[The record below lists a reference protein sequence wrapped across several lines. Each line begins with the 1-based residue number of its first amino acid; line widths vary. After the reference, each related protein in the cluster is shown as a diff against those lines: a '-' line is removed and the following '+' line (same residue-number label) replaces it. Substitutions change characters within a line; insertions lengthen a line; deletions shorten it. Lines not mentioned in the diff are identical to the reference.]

1 MITSARLF
9 CGEIMANR
17 SKAFFING
25 GAGRMISSIPAFEKY
40 LEESDDKDFIIVCE
54 GGTDV
59 FKGHP
64 SLDDRAY
71 DIWHKGLFK
80 DYLKN
85 RDIVT
90 TEPYRVWEYYN
101 QQCSIAQA
109 FDIEING
116 KGIRPLPKP
125 TLKLSKDELLMGRQ
139 VVGEVKKKLNKEKI
153 VVFQPFGRGIE
164 YIDETLV
171 DRTARSFELKDVKSV
186 IKKLQ
191 NNDYGVIL
199 MSEFKVDF
207 SDAKLK
213 DEVAMP
219 ENMPPRVWAALIKF
233 ADHFLGC
240 DSLGQHLAYCVEQK
254 STVVTGSTYP
264 INVSYPDC
272 EYFDILDMGEVSRI
286 YSPIRILP
294 DERVDRQNENIMA
307 MTEEITTLI
316 VNHVLGKKDDS

>member
-1 MITSARLF
+1 MS
-9 CGEIMANR
+9 R

-25 GAGRMISSIPAFEKY
+25 GAGRMISSVPAFEKY

-64 SLDDRAY
+64 KLDDRAY

-85 RDIVT
+85 REIVT

-109 FDIEING
+109 FDIQVNH
-116 KGIRPLPKP
+116 KGLRELPKP
-125 TLKLSKDELLMGRQ
+125 TLKLSKDELLNGRS
-139 VVGEVKKKLNKEKI
+139 VVSEVKKKLKKEKL
-153 VVFQPFGRGIE
+153 VVFQPYGRGVE
-164 YIDETLV
+164 YIDETLL
-171 DRTARSFELKDVKSV
+171 DRTARSFELKDVKAIV
-186 IKKLQ
+186 KKLQ
-191 NNDYGVIL
+191 QNDYAVIM
-199 MSEFKVDF
+199 MSEFKTDM

-213 DEVAMP
+213 EEVAMP
-219 ENMPPRVWAALIKF
+219 ENVNMRVWAAIIKY

-240 DSLGQHLAYCVEQK
+240 DSLGQHLAYSMETP
-254 STVVTGSTYP
+254 STIITGATYP

-272 EYFDILDMGEVSRI
+272 EYFEILDMGEIHRE
-286 YSPIRILP
+286 YDPIRILP
-294 DERVDRQNENIMA
+294 DERVNRINENIMS
-307 MTEEITTLI
+307 MTDDITTLV

>member
-1 MITSARLF
+1 MT
-9 CGEIMANR
+9 R
-17 SKAFFING
+17 SKAFFVNG
-25 GAGRMISSIPAFEKY
+25 GAGRMITSVPAFEKY
-40 LEESDDKDFIIVCE
+40 EQESEDKDFIIVCE

-64 SLDDRAY
+64 TLDSKTY
-71 DIWHKGLFK
+71 DVWHKGLFK

-85 RDIVT
+85 REIVT
-90 TEPYRVWEYYN
+90 TEPYRIWEYYN

-109 FDIEING
+109 FDIQINN
-116 KGIRPLPKP
+116 KGIRELPKP
-125 TLKLSKDELLMGRQ
+125 TLRLSKDELLNGRQ
-139 VVGEVKKKLNKEKI
+139 VVTQVKQKLKKEKL
-153 VVFQPFGRGIE
+153 VVLQPFGRGIE

-171 DRTARSFELKDVKSV
+171 DRTARSFELKDTKQI

-191 NNDYGVIL
+191 ENGFAVIL
-199 MSEFKVDF
+199 MSEFKIDMI
-207 SDAKLK
+207 DAKLK

-219 ENMPPRVWAALIKF
+219 ENVSFRIWAAIIKY

-240 DSLGQHLAYCVEQK
+240 DSLGQHLSYIMETP

-272 EYFDILDMGEVSRI
+272 KYFDILDMGEVSRE

-294 DERVDRQNENIMA
+294 DERVDRLNENIMT
-307 MTEEITTLI
+307 MNDDITTLI

>member
-1 MITSARLF
+1 MS
-9 CGEIMANR
+9 R

-25 GAGRMISSIPAFEKY
+25 GAGRMISSVPAFEKY

-64 SLDDRAY
+64 KLDDRAY

-109 FDIEING
+109 FDVQVNN
-116 KGIRPLPKP
+116 KGLREMPKP
-125 TLKLSKDELLMGRQ
+125 TLRLSKDELLQGRSI
-139 VVGEVKKKLNKEKI
+139 VNEVKKKLKKEKLVI
-153 VVFQPFGRGIE
+153 FQPFGRGVE
-164 YIDETLV
+164 YIDETLI
-171 DRTARSFELKDVKSV
+171 DRTARSFELKDVKAI

-191 NNDYGVIL
+191 QNDYAVIM
-199 MSEFKVDF
+199 MSEFKLDLT
-207 SDAKLK
+207 DAKLK

-219 ENMPPRVWAALIKF
+219 ENVNMRIWAAIIKY

-240 DSLGQHLAYCVEQK
+240 DSLGQHLAYSMETE
-254 STVVTGSTYP
+254 STIITGSTYP

-272 EYFDILDMGEVSRI
+272 KYFEILDMGEIHRE
-286 YSPIRILP
+286 YDPIRILP
-294 DERVDRQNENIMA
+294 DERVNRMNENIMS
-307 MTEEITTLI
+307 MTDDITTLV

>member
-1 MITSARLF
+1 MS
-9 CGEIMANR
+9 R

-25 GAGRMISSIPAFEKY
+25 GAGRMISSVPAFEKY

-64 SLDDRAY
+64 KLDDRAY

-109 FDIEING
+109 FDVQVNN
-116 KGIRPLPKP
+116 KGLRELPKP
-125 TLKLSKDELLMGRQ
+125 TLRLSKDELLQGRSI
-139 VVGEVKKKLNKEKI
+139 VNEVKKKLKKEKLVI
-153 VVFQPFGRGIE
+153 FQPFGRGIE
-164 YIDETLV
+164 YIDETLI
-171 DRTARSFELKDVKSV
+171 DRTARSFELKEVNSI

-191 NNDYGVIL
+191 QNDYAVIM
-199 MSEFKVDF
+199 MSEFKTDMTDV
-207 SDAKLK
+207 KLK

-219 ENMPPRVWAALIKF
+219 ENVNMRVWSAIIKY

-240 DSLGQHLAYCVEQK
+240 DSLGQHLAYSMETP
-254 STVVTGSTYP
+254 STIVTGATYP

-272 EYFDILDMGEVSRI
+272 PYFEILDMGEIHRE
-286 YSPIRILP
+286 YDPIRILP
-294 DERVDRQNENIMA
+294 DERVNRMNENIMS
-307 MTEEITTLI
+307 MTDSITTLV

>member
-1 MITSARLF
+1 MS
-9 CGEIMANR
+9 R

-25 GAGRMISSIPAFEKY
+25 GAGRMISSVPAFEKY

-64 SLDDRAY
+64 KLDDRAY

-80 DYLKN
+80 DYLKT
-85 RDIVT
+85 RDIIT
-90 TEPYRVWEYYN
+90 TEPYRLWEYYT

-109 FDIEING
+109 FDIQINN
-116 KGIRPLPKP
+116 KGIRELPKP
-125 TLKLSKDELLMGRQ
+125 TLRLSKDELLQGRSI
-139 VVGEVKKKLNKEKI
+139 VGEVKKKLKKEKLA
-153 VVFQPFGRGIE
+153 VLQPFGRGIE

-171 DRTARSFELKDVKSV
+171 DRTARSLELKDVKSIV
-186 IKKLQ
+186 KKLQ
-191 NNDYGVIL
+191 ANDYAIIM
-199 MSEFKVDF
+199 MSEFKLDLT
-207 SDAKLK
+207 DAKLK

-219 ENMPPRVWAALIKF
+219 ENVNFRIWAAIIKY

-240 DSLGQHLAYCVEQK
+240 DSLGQHLAYAVEK
-254 STVVTGSTYP
+254 ESTVITGSTYP

-272 EYFDILDMGEVSRI
+272 KYFEILDMGEMHRE

-294 DERVDRQNENIMA
+294 DERVDRVNENIMT
-307 MTEEITTLI
+307 MTDDITTLV
-316 VNHVLGKKDDS
+316 VNYVLGKKE

>member
-1 MITSARLF
+1 MS
-9 CGEIMANR
+9 R

-25 GAGRMISSIPAFEKY
+25 GAGRMISSVPAFEKY
-40 LEESDDKDFIIVCE
+40 LEESGDKDFIIVCE

-64 SLDDRAY
+64 KLDDRAY

-80 DYLKN
+80 DYLKT
-85 RDIVT
+85 REIVT
-90 TEPYRVWEYYN
+90 TEPYRVWEYYT

-109 FDIEING
+109 FDIQINN
-116 KGIRPLPKP
+116 KGIREMPKP
-125 TLKLSKDELLMGRQ
+125 TLRLSKDELLQGRSI
-139 VVGEVKKKLNKEKI
+139 VSEVKKKLKKEKVAVI
-153 VVFQPFGRGIE
+153 QPFGRGIE

-171 DRTARSFELKDVKSV
+171 DRTARSFELKDVKSIV
-186 IKKLQ
+186 KKLQ
-191 NNDYGVIL
+191 ANDHAIIL

-207 SDAKLK
+207 TDAKLK

-219 ENMPPRVWAALIKF
+219 ENVNWRIWAAIIKY

-240 DSLGQHLAYCVEQK
+240 DSLGQHLAYVVETE

-264 INVSYPDC
+264 INVSYP
-272 EYFDILDMGEVSRI
+272 ESKYFEILDMGEVDRE

-294 DERVDRQNENIMA
+294 DERVDRMNENIMV
-307 MTEEITTLI
+307 MTDDITTLV
-316 VNHVLGKKDDS
+316 VNHVLGKKE

>member
-1 MITSARLF
+1 MS
-9 CGEIMANR
+9 R

-25 GAGRMISSIPAFEKY
+25 GAGRMISSVPAFEKY

-64 SLDDRAY
+64 KLDDRAY

-80 DYLKN
+80 DYLKT
-85 RDIVT
+85 REIVT
-90 TEPYRVWEYYN
+90 TEPYRVWEYYT

-109 FDIEING
+109 FDIQINN
-116 KGIRPLPKP
+116 KGIREMPKP
-125 TLKLSKDELLMGRQ
+125 TLRLSKDELLQGRSIIS
-139 VVGEVKKKLNKEKI
+139 EVKKKLKKEKLAVI
-153 VVFQPFGRGIE
+153 QPFGRGIE

-171 DRTARSFELKDVKSV
+171 DRTARSFELKDVKSIV
-186 IKKLQ
+186 KKLQ
-191 NNDYGVIL
+191 ANDYAIIL

-207 SDAKLK
+207 TDAKLK
-213 DEVAMP
+213 EEVAMP
-219 ENMPPRVWAALIKF
+219 ENVNFRVWASIIKY

-240 DSLGQHLAYCVEQK
+240 DSLGQHLAYVVETE

-272 EYFDILDMGEVSRI
+272 PYFEILDMGELHRE

-294 DERVDRQNENIMA
+294 DERVDRMNENIMV
-307 MTEEITTLI
+307 MTDDITTLV
-316 VNHVLGKKDDS
+316 VNHVLGKKE

>member
-1 MITSARLF
+1 MS
-9 CGEIMANR
+9 R

-25 GAGRMISSIPAFEKY
+25 GAGRMISSVPAFEKY

-64 SLDDRAY
+64 KLDDRAY

-85 RDIVT
+85 REIVT

-109 FDIEING
+109 FDVQVNN
-116 KGIRPLPKP
+116 KGLREMSKP
-125 TLKLSKDELLMGRQ
+125 TLRLSKDELLQGRSI
-139 VVGEVKKKLNKEKI
+139 VNEVKKKLKKEKLVI
-153 VVFQPFGRGIE
+153 FQPFGRGVE
-164 YIDETLV
+164 YIDETLI
-171 DRTARSFELKDVKSV
+171 DRTARSFELKDVKAIV
-186 IKKLQ
+186 KKLQ
-191 NNDYGVIL
+191 QNDYAVIM
-199 MSEFKVDF
+199 MSEFKLDLT
-207 SDAKLK
+207 DAKLK

-219 ENMPPRVWAALIKF
+219 ENVNMRIWAAIIKY

-240 DSLGQHLAYCVEQK
+240 DSLGQHLAYSMETE
-254 STVVTGSTYP
+254 STIITGSTYP

-272 EYFDILDMGEVSRI
+272 KYFEILDMGEIHRE
-286 YSPIRILP
+286 YDPIRILP
-294 DERVDRQNENIMA
+294 DERVNRMNENIMS
-307 MTEEITTLI
+307 MTDDITTLV

>member
-1 MITSARLF
+1 MS
-9 CGEIMANR
+9 R

-25 GAGRMISSIPAFEKY
+25 GAGRMISSVPAFEKY

-64 SLDDRAY
+64 KLDDRAY

-85 RDIVT
+85 REIVT

-109 FDIEING
+109 FDVQVNN
-116 KGIRPLPKP
+116 KGLREMSKP
-125 TLKLSKDELLMGRQ
+125 TLRLSKDELLQGRSI
-139 VVGEVKKKLNKEKI
+139 VNEVKKKLKKEKLVI
-153 VVFQPFGRGIE
+153 FQPFGRGVE
-164 YIDETLV
+164 YIDETLI
-171 DRTARSFELKDVKSV
+171 DRTARSFELKDVKAI

-191 NNDYGVIL
+191 QNDYAVIM
-199 MSEFKVDF
+199 MSEFKLDLT
-207 SDAKLK
+207 DAKLK

-219 ENMPPRVWAALIKF
+219 ENVNMRIWAAIIKY

-240 DSLGQHLAYCVEQK
+240 DSLGQHLAYSMETE
-254 STVVTGSTYP
+254 STIITGSTYP

-272 EYFDILDMGEVSRI
+272 KYFEILDMGEIHRE
-286 YSPIRILP
+286 YDPIRILP
-294 DERVDRQNENIMA
+294 DERVNRMNENIMS
-307 MTEEITTLI
+307 MTDDITTLV

>member
-1 MITSARLF
+1 MS
-9 CGEIMANR
+9 R

-25 GAGRMISSIPAFEKY
+25 GAGRMISSVPAFEKY

-64 SLDDRAY
+64 KLDDRAY

-109 FDIEING
+109 FDTQINN
-116 KGIRPLPKP
+116 KGIRDLPKP
-125 TLKLSKDELLMGRQ
+125 TLRLSKDELLQGRSI
-139 VVGEVKKKLNKEKI
+139 VNEVKKKLKKEKL
-153 VVFQPFGRGIE
+153 VVFQPFGRGVE
-164 YIDETLV
+164 YIDETLI
-171 DRTARSFELKDVKSV
+171 DRTARSFELKDVKAI

-191 NNDYGVIL
+191 QNDYAVIM
-199 MSEFKVDF
+199 MSEFKTDMTDV
-207 SDAKLK
+207 KLK

-219 ENMPPRVWAALIKF
+219 ENVNMRVWSAIIKY

-240 DSLGQHLAYCVEQK
+240 DSLGQHLAYSMETP
-254 STVVTGSTYP
+254 STIITGATYP

-272 EYFDILDMGEVSRI
+272 PYFEILDMGEIHRE
-286 YSPIRILP
+286 YDPIRILP
-294 DERVDRQNENIMA
+294 DERVNRMNENIMS
-307 MTEEITTLI
+307 MTDDITTLV

>member
-1 MITSARLF
+1 MS
-9 CGEIMANR
+9 R

-25 GAGRMISSIPAFEKY
+25 GAGRMISSVPAFEKY

-64 SLDDRAY
+64 KLDDRAY

-80 DYLKN
+80 DYLKT
-85 RDIVT
+85 REIVT
-90 TEPYRVWEYYN
+90 TEPYRVWEYYT

-109 FDIEING
+109 FDIQINN
-116 KGIRPLPKP
+116 KGIREMPKP
-125 TLKLSKDELLMGRQ
+125 TLRLSKDELLQGRSIIS
-139 VVGEVKKKLNKEKI
+139 EVKKKLKKEKLAVI
-153 VVFQPFGRGIE
+153 QPFGRGIE

-171 DRTARSFELKDVKSV
+171 DRTARSFELKDVKSIV
-186 IKKLQ
+186 KKLQ
-191 NNDYGVIL
+191 ANDYAIIL

-207 SDAKLK
+207 TDAKLK
-213 DEVAMP
+213 EEVAMP
-219 ENMPPRVWAALIKF
+219 ENVNFRVWASIIKY

-240 DSLGQHLAYCVEQK
+240 DSLGQHLAYGVETE

-272 EYFDILDMGEVSRI
+272 PYFEILDMGELHRE

-294 DERVDRQNENIMA
+294 DERVDRMNENIMV
-307 MTEEITTLI
+307 MTDDITTLV
-316 VNHVLGKKDDS
+316 VNHVLGKKE